1 MSYDQSN
8 YQSVVDIPVTTFDT
22 NAMQDIVRDGSVIL
36 PRLLYMYI
44 INLIPHFDLLLLI
57 AVSV

>member
-44 INLIPHFDLLLLI
+44 INLIPPF
-57 AVSV
+57 